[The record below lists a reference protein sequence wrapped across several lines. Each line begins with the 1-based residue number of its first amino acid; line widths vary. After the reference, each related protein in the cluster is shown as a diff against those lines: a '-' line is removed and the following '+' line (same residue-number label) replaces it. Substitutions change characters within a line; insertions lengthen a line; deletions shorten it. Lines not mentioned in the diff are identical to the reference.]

1 MTLCYKGRKA
11 TFSIVTVVAKSLI
24 EQGDNK
30 SLKVLNLER
39 TGPKAC
45 SKGWVLKNV
54 PQQQEK

>member
-1 MTLCYKGRKA
+1 MTLCYKGGKA

-45 SKGWVLKNV
+45 SEG
-54 PQQQEK
+54 